1 MDADPSNTNIIP
13 LFLSSFGAKEI
24 GFIAAMVVLLVFS
37 AFFSSTETAFTSF
50 NKIRMKN
57 LAQNGSKRAQ
67 LVTKIEGKYD
77 RFLTSVLI
85 GNNIV
90 NIALSSIATLFFIAL
105 FENATSSESFEGI
118 ATTVSTVV
126 VTVAVLIFGE
136 IAPKVI
142 ARQNADKMAM
152 LLAPFINVVII
163 ILMPLS
169 LIFGGWSKLL
179 SLIFRSKEQ
188 TAYTEEEL
196 ITIVDEAEEDGTL
209 ESDEGDLIRSAIEFN
224 DVCAGDILTP
234 RVDICAISKDET
246 VPNIAKVFIENA
258 YSRLPVYDEDL
269 DDIIGILHEKDFFIA
284 YHNNNKTITKYLK
297 KPVHV
302 SEHIKIADLLQVL
315 KTKKCHMAVVVDE
328 FGGTMGIVTMEDIIE
343 ELIGDVFDEH
353 DEISEDYKELP
364 DGSFIVKCSTELD
377 NFFEKFGIEVNSDD
391 DMPQTLNGFIMKE
404 LEAFPQ
410 IGDVVFYQGLRI
422 EIKKIGPKRIE
433 EAHVSKIEEEEKGA
447 E

>member
-1 MDADPSNTNIIP
+1 MDADPSNTTAITQ
-13 LFLSSFGAKEI
+13 LFMSTDLTN
-24 GFIAAMVVLLVFS
+24 FIFPAVMLVLLMLS
-37 AFFSSTETAFTSF
+37 GFFSSTETAFTSF

-57 LAQNGSKRAQ
+57 LAQNGNKRAI
-67 LVTKIEGKYD
+67 LVSKIESKYD

-90 NIALSSIATLFFIAL
+90 NIALSSIATLFFVQL
-105 FENATSSESFEGI
+105 FTGVVDDPSSIG
-118 ATTVSTVV
+118 STISTIVI
-126 VTVAVLIFGE
+126 TIAVLIFGE
-136 IAPKVI
+136 ITPKVI

-179 SLIFRSKEQ
+179 GKIFRSKEQ
-188 TAYTEEEL
+188 TTYTEEEL

-209 ESDEGDLIRSAIEFN
+209 ESEEGDLIRSAIEFN

-234 RVDICAISKDET
+234 RVDICAISKDES
-246 VPNIAKVFIENA
+246 VPNIAKIFIENA

-284 YHNNNKTITKYLK
+284 YHNNNKTITKHLK

-302 SEHIKIADLLQVL
+302 SEHIKIPDLLQVL
-315 KTKKCHMAVVVDE
+315 KSKKCHMAVVVDE

-353 DEISEDYKELP
+353 DEISEDYKELE
-364 DGSFIVKCSTELD
+364 DGSFVVKCSAELD
-377 NFFEKFGIEVNSDD
+377 NFIEKFEINMNDEEDL
-391 DMPQTLNGFIMKE
+391 PQTVNGFIMKE
-404 LEAFPQ
+404 LQTFPHV
-410 IGDVVFYQGLRI
+410 GDSFDFQSLRI
-422 EIKKIGPKRIE
+422 EITKIGPKRVE
-433 EAHVSKIEEEEKGA
+433 EIKVTKIQEEEKGA

>member
-1 MDADPSNTNIIP
+1 MDADPSNTTIFP
-13 LFLSSFGAKEI
+13 LFMANIRPGEI
-24 GFIAAMVVLLVFS
+24 AGFIVAMLVLLVFS

-57 LAQNGSKRAQ
+57 LAQNGSKRAN
-67 LVTKIEGKYD
+67 LVTKIENKYD

-90 NIALSSIATLFFIAL
+90 NIALSSIATLFFISLITNQGLA
-105 FENATSSESFEGI
+105 SSLSTI
-118 ATTVSTVV
+118 VITVL
-126 VTVAVLIFGE
+126 VLIFGE

-163 ILMPLS
+163 LLMPIS
-169 LIFGGWSKLL
+169 IIFGGWSKLL
-179 SLIFRSKEQ
+179 GLIFRSKEQ
-188 TAYTEEEL
+188 ASYTEEEL

-246 VPNIAKVFIENA
+246 VPNIAKIFMENA
-258 YSRLPVYDEDL
+258 YSRLPVYDEDI

-284 YHNNNKTITKYLK
+284 YHNNNKTITKHLK

-315 KTKKCHMAVVVDE
+315 KAKKCHMAVVVDE

-353 DEISEDYKELP
+353 DEISEDYKELE
-364 DGSFIVKCSTELD
+364 DGSYIVQCSTELD
-377 NFFEKFGIEVNSDD
+377 NFFEKFEIAVDSDE

-404 LEAFPQ
+404 LETFPHV
-410 IGDVVFYQGLRI
+410 GDVIFYQGLRI

-433 EAHVSKIEEEEKGA
+433 EAHVSKITEEEEKGA

>member
-13 LFLSSFGAKEI
+13 LFMASFGPKEL
-24 GFIAAMVVLLVFS
+24 GFIAVMAILLVFS

-57 LAQNGSKRAQ
+57 LAQSGNKRAA
-67 LVTKIEGKYD
+67 LVNKIEGKYD

-90 NIALSSIATLFFIAL
+90 NIALSSIATIFFIGL
-105 FENATSSESFEGI
+105 FTGVVEDPSSLGS
-118 ATTVSTVV
+118 TVSTVV
-126 VTVAVLIFGE
+126 ITVAVLIFGE
-136 IAPKVI
+136 ITPKVI

-152 LLAPFINVVII
+152 FLAPFINVVII
-163 ILMPLS
+163 LLMPLS

-179 SLIFRSKEQ
+179 GLIFRSKEQ
-188 TAYTEEEL
+188 SSYTEEEL

-284 YHNNNKTITKYLK
+284 YHNNNKTITKHLK

-315 KTKKCHMAVVVDE
+315 KSKKCHMAVVVDE

-353 DEISEDYKELP
+353 DEISEDYKEQP

-377 NFFEKFGIEVNSDD
+377 NFFERFEIAVDGDE

-404 LEAFPQ
+404 LETFPQ
-410 IGDVVFYQGLRI
+410 VGDVIYYQGLRI

-433 EAHVSKIEEEEKGA
+433 EAHVSKVEEEEKGA

>member
-13 LFLSSFGAKEI
+13 LFMASFGPKEL
-24 GFIAAMVVLLVFS
+24 GFIAVMAILLVFS

-57 LAQNGSKRAQ
+57 LAQSGNKRAA
-67 LVTKIEGKYD
+67 LVNKIEGKYD

-90 NIALSSIATLFFIAL
+90 NIALSSIATIFFIGL
-105 FENATSSESFEGI
+105 FTGVVEDPSSLGS
-118 ATTVSTVV
+118 TVSTVV
-126 VTVAVLIFGE
+126 ITVAVLIFGE
-136 IAPKVI
+136 ITPKVI

-152 LLAPFINVVII
+152 FLAPFINVVII
-163 ILMPLS
+163 LLMPLS

-179 SLIFRSKEQ
+179 GLIFRSKEQ
-188 TAYTEEEL
+188 SSYTEEEL

-246 VPNIAKVFIENA
+246 VANIAKVFIESA

-284 YHNNNKTITKYLK
+284 YHNNNKTITKHLK

-302 SEHIKIADLLQVL
+302 SEHIKISDLLQVL

-377 NFFEKFGIEVNSDD
+377 NFFERFEITVDGDE

-404 LEAFPQ
+404 LETFPQ
-410 IGDVVFYQGLRI
+410 VGDVIYYQGLRI
-422 EIKKIGPKRIE
+422 EIKKIGAKRIE
-433 EAHVSKIEEEEKGA
+433 EAHVSKTEEEEKGA